1 MLEPSGDVDLP
12 KKSLRTKGSGE
23 LMAQQL
29 DRDEPAVLE
38 VMGEVNGCHS
48 PATELVLDAVATSQ
62 GSCQREHGVGQDTL
76 CEDCLKM
83 GSLGVAG

>member
-1 MLEPSGDVDLP
+1 VGQIDGGHAAA
-12 KKSLRTKGSGE
+12 TK
-23 LMAQQL
+23 LA
-29 DRDEPAVLE
+29 
-38 VMGEVNGCHS
+38 
-48 PATELVLDAVATSQ
+48 LDAVATSQ

>member
-38 VMGEVNGCHS
+38 VMGQVNGCHS
-48 PATELVLDAVATSQ
+48 PATELVLDAIAISQ
-62 GSCQREHGVGQDTL
+62 GSCQRGYGVGQVTL
-76 CEDCLKM
+76 CEVCLKM
-83 GSLGVAG
+83 RSHGVTG